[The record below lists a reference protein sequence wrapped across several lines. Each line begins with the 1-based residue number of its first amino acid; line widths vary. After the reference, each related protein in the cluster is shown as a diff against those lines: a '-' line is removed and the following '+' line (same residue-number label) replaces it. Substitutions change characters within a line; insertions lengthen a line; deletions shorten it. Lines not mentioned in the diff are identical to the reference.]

1 VGFYDLTDFEKEL
14 FYFKTRVE
22 TIISLEI
29 GDKIDADTAY
39 KEIKSLMKE
48 LKKVRKQH
56 KDVEPLDNWE
66 GVN

>member
-1 VGFYDLTDFEKEL
+1 VGFYDLTEFEKEL

-22 TIISLEI
+22 TIVSLEI
-29 GDKIDADTAY
+29 GNKITESDAY

-48 LKKVRKQH
+48 LKKVRKQQ
-56 KDVEPLDNWE
+56 KEFDQLDNWE

>member
-1 VGFYDLTDFEKEL
+1 MGFYDLTEFEKEL

-22 TIISLEI
+22 TIISLEM
-29 GDKIDADTAY
+29 GNKIDADTAY

-48 LKKVRKQH
+48 LKKVRKQN
-56 KDVEPLDNWE
+56 KGADTLDSWE

>member
-48 LKKVRKQH
+48 LKKVRKLH
-56 KDVEPLDNWE
+56 KQTDVWE
-66 GVN
+66 DAE

>member
-1 VGFYDLTDFEKEL
+1 MGFYDLTDFEKEL

-48 LKKVRKQH
+48 LKKVRKLH
-56 KDVEPLDNWE
+56 KQTDVWE
-66 GVN
+66 DAE

>member
-1 VGFYDLTDFEKEL
+1 MGN
-14 FYFKTRVE
+14 
-22 TIISLEI
+22 
-29 GDKIDADTAY
+29 KIDADTAY

-56 KDVEPLDNWE
+56 KDVDPLDNWE